1 MASDL
6 KAAVI
11 NDLQIPRHDPLA
23 VEVAT
28 QIIADFKPDIL
39 DLNGDQTDFI
49 SLSAYPSIKVAPDE
63 TICELSEEI
72 ERTNT
77 ILRDI
82 VKRTKV
88 KRVKWKNGN
97 HEWRLLRAL
106 SQVSDTRVKKILELT
121 GVKKAWSYE
130 SLFEFGKMGAKV
142 EFAGEYPNGSWLHP
156 QLPPDQNVWVEHG
169 YTASKNSGYT
179 VINKMRERGC
189 SVIVGHCEK
198 LAGPLW
204 EHKVGNRSWFGIE
217 NWNLSLIGIPAEGGK
232 MNGEGM
238 YMGVPHSQPDYMNH
252 QQGFSLLVY
261 TNGLWHPQTIR
272 IAKGQAYYN
281 GKLYKA

>member
-28 QIIADFKPDIL
+28 QIIADFQPDIL

-49 SLSAYPSIKVAPDE
+49 TLSAYPSIKTAPDE

-72 ERTNT
+72 ERTNSV
-77 ILRDI
+77 LRDI
-82 VKRTKV
+82 VKRVKP

-106 SQVSDTRVKKILELT
+106 SQVADHRVKKILELT

-130 SLFEFGKMGAKV
+130 SLFEFSKMGCKV
-142 EFAGEYPNGSWLHP
+142 EFAGNTRTAHGCIRHSLQIRTCGSSTAT
-156 QLPPDQNVWVEHG
+156 QPPRTLD
-169 YTASKNSGYT
+169 TLSST
-179 VINKMRERGC
+179 R
-189 SVIVGHCEK
+189 CES
-198 LAGPLW
+198 AGAL
-204 EHKVGNRSWFGIE
+204 
-217 NWNLSLIGIPAEGGK
+217 
-232 MNGEGM
+232 
-238 YMGVPHSQPDYMNH
+238 
-252 QQGFSLLVY
+252 
-261 TNGLWHPQTIR
+261 
-272 IAKGQAYYN
+272 
-281 GKLYKA
+281 